1 LDSATRRSERCQF
14 MQTNGGFRW
23 MVLKNSLMQNMRIEF
38 L

>member
-1 LDSATRRSERCQF
+1 

-38 L
+38 YEVIKVMG